1 MAEEPT
7 SATPLQV
14 AGFSVHHYAG
24 FWRRFGA
31 LLLDLI
37 IPLGAFLLLA
47 FVVGFAAGFVVGVGG
62 ATDDE
67 VDSVAEVVFGVLGIL
82 LPVAGLLHFWVGN
95 SLGGTLGKRLLGLR
109 VVLASHS
116 PDEEAAVGLMRGLAR
131 LLVYVLGSIPLF
143 LGWLWLLWDGQK
155 QTWHD
160 KVANSIVIRTRIGP
174 SAPSQ

>member
-14 AGFSVHHYAG
+14 AGLAVHHYAG
-24 FWRRFGA
+24 FWQRFGA
-31 LLLDLI
+31 LLLDLV
-37 IPLGAFLLLA
+37 IPLGAFVLLI
-47 FVVGFAAGFVVGVGG
+47 FVVGAVTADEK
-62 ATDDE
+62 ATLNTA
-67 VDSVAEVVFGVLGIL
+67 SVLLIL

-109 VVLASHS
+109 VVSASHS
-116 PDEEAAVGLMRGLAR
+116 PDEQANIGLMRGLAR
-131 LLVYVLGSIPLF
+131 LLAYVLGSIPLF

-160 KVANSIVIRTRIGP
+160 KVANSTVIRRGSP
-174 SAPSQ
+174 SA